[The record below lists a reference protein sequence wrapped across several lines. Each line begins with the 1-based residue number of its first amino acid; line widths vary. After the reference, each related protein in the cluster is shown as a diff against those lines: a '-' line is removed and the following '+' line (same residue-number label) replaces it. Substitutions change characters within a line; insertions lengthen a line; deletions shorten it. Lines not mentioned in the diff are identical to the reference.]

1 MKKMN
6 DISSEKTDLIQE
18 KEKAVFAQEQA
29 HLSEVHH
36 KLKTMEAGLEDRI
49 SSIAEK
55 AAAEKLDIRENLAL
69 NFDGDSD
76 SMETYIEFE
85 VMNHA
90 IDQYNIDRDTAA
102 EKLGRVKRLLKAPYF
117 ILSKTGALMSTC
129 FCGVSLSCPKTAC
142 MPFLTRRSQLK
153 TRFSSVL

>member
-1 MKKMN
+1 MN

-36 KLKTMEAGLEDRI
+36 KLQTMEAGLEDRI

-76 SMETYIEFE
+76 SMET
-85 VMNHA
+85 
-90 IDQYNIDRDTAA
+90 
-102 EKLGRVKRLLKAPYF
+102 
-117 ILSKTGALMSTC
+117 
-129 FCGVSLSCPKTAC
+129 
-142 MPFLTRRSQLK
+142 
-153 TRFSSVL
+153 